1 MRIFYSYSTS
11 YKGFIVNESTASSG
25 SVNNVYHKN
34 KPQQLLSVT
43 EGRVLCYHSTL
54 IVFLSRGNEWENLN
68 RLFLMKRYQK
78 YRNSTRFKH
87 YMWKANS
94 INNGLISTFLIA
106 VAIIGFIAI
115 DLKLSRHGNFPNF
128 PEMCRCRQI
137 QIIECLLYQVF
148 FHT

>member
-1 MRIFYSYSTS
+1 M
-11 YKGFIVNESTASSG
+11 NESTASSG

-87 YMWKANS
+87 YM
-94 INNGLISTFLIA
+94 
-106 VAIIGFIAI
+106 
-115 DLKLSRHGNFPNF
+115 
-128 PEMCRCRQI
+128 
-137 QIIECLLYQVF
+137 
-148 FHT
+148 